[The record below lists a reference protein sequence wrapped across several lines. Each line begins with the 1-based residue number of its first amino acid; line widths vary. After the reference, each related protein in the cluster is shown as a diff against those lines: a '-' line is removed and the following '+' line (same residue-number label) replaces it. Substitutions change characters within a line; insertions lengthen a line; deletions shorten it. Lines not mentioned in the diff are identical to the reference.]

1 MSIANVLMKAENMKL
16 LSGLTNTI
24 HSTHTSNLAIRANY
38 LYDLY
43 RSESDELPG
52 SHDYLDIGCG
62 YGVNSEV
69 FGEGFENIYCSD
81 LGKVNLVRCREY
93 MGRSENVF
101 HIAADAQRLPFENE
115 HFDLVTAISL
125 IEHVPDQ
132 EQMLKEAFRV
142 LKKGGELVMQFP
154 NRYFFMELHSG
165 IPFYCLVPDCL
176 KPWFS
181 KKMGYYEL
189 SEIYIPTPKQIK
201 KIIEKIDAAINVKVI
216 RVIYPSEIVPPK
228 FRKIYHILE
237 KVGIFRM
244 VPFGW
249 MIVCKK

>member
-1 MSIANVLMKAENMKL
+1 MMKAENMKL

-43 RSESDELPG
+43 RSESEGQLEG
-52 SHDYLDIGCG
+52 HDHLDIGCG

-69 FGEGFENIYCSD
+69 FGKGLENIYCSD
-81 LGKVNLVRCREY
+81 FNVKNLIKCKEY
-93 MGRSENVF
+93 MNLHENVF
-101 HIAADAQRLPFENE
+101 YLAADAQSLPFEGECFN
-115 HFDLVTAISL
+115 LVTAFSL

-132 EQMLKEAFRV
+132 EQMLREALRV

-165 IPFYCLVPDCL
+165 IPFYCLVPGFARPL
-176 KPWFS
+176 VS
-181 KKMGYYEL
+181 KKLGYSGL
-189 SEIYIPTPKQIK
+189 SGINIPSPKKVEKIVRTIDASVSIKVVKVVYPIEVVPSKFQRIYSILK
-201 KIIEKIDAAINVKVI
+201 KIGVF
-216 RVIYPSEIVPPK
+216 RV
-228 FRKIYHILE
+228 
-237 KVGIFRM
+237 

-249 MIVCKK
+249 LVVCNKSIR

>member
-1 MSIANVLMKAENMKL
+1 MKL

-43 RSESDELPG
+43 QSESDKLPG

-69 FGEGFENIYCSD
+69 FGKGLENIYCSD
-81 LGKVNLVRCREY
+81 FNVVNLIKCKEY
-93 MGRSENVF
+93 MNQHENVF
-101 HIAADAQRLPFENE
+101 YLAADAQSLPFKGER
-115 HFDLVTAISL
+115 FDLVTAFSL

-132 EQMLKEAFRV
+132 EQMLREALRV

-154 NRYFFMELHSG
+154 NRHFFMELHSG
-165 IPFYCLVPDCL
+165 IPFYCLVPGFARS
-176 KPWFS
+176 WVS
-181 KKMGYYEL
+181 KKMGYSGL
-189 SEIYIPTPKQIK
+189 SGINIPSPKKVEEIVRKNN
-201 KIIEKIDAAINVKVI
+201 ASLNVKVAK
-216 RVIYPSEIVPPK
+216 VVYPVEMVPPR
-228 FRKIYHILE
+228 FRAVYFIL
-237 KVGIFRM
+237 KKLGVFRL

-249 MIVCKK
+249 LVVCNKSIR

>member
-1 MSIANVLMKAENMKL
+1 MKL

-43 RSESDELPG
+43 QSESDKLPG

-69 FGEGFENIYCSD
+69 FGKGLENIYCSD
-81 LGKVNLVRCREY
+81 FNVVNLIKCKEY
-93 MGRSENVF
+93 MNQHENVF
-101 HIAADAQRLPFENE
+101 YLAADAQSLPFKGER
-115 HFDLVTAISL
+115 FDLVTAFSL

-132 EQMLKEAFRV
+132 EQMLREALRV

-154 NRYFFMELHSG
+154 NRHFFMELHSG
-165 IPFYCLVPDCL
+165 IPFYCLVPGFARS
-176 KPWFS
+176 WVS
-181 KKMGYYEL
+181 KKMGYSGL
-189 SEIYIPTPKQIK
+189 SGINIPSPKKVEEIVRKNN
-201 KIIEKIDAAINVKVI
+201 ASLNVKVAK
-216 RVIYPSEIVPPK
+216 VVYPVEMVPPR
-228 FRKIYHILE
+228 FRAVYFIL
-237 KVGIFRM
+237 KKLGVFRL

-249 MIVCKK
+249 LVICNKSIR

>member
-1 MSIANVLMKAENMKL
+1 MKL

-43 RSESDELPG
+43 QSESDELPG

-69 FGEGFENIYCSD
+69 FGEGFKNIYCSD
-81 LGKVNLVRCREY
+81 FNIANLVKCKEY
-93 MGRSENVF
+93 MNRHENVF
-101 HIAADAQRLPFENE
+101 YLAADAQSLPFEGE
-115 HFDLVTAISL
+115 SFDLVTAFSL

-132 EQMLKEAFRV
+132 EQMLREALRV

-154 NRYFFMELHSG
+154 NRHFFMELHSG
-165 IPFYCLVPDCL
+165 IPFYCLVPGFAQ
-176 KPWFS
+176 PWVS
-181 KKMGYYEL
+181 KKLGYSGL
-189 SEIYIPTPKQIK
+189 SGINIPSPKKVEEIVRKNN
-201 KIIEKIDAAINVKVI
+201 ASLNVKVAK
-216 RVIYPSEIVPPK
+216 VVYPVEMVPPR
-228 FRKIYHILE
+228 FRAVYFIL
-237 KVGIFRM
+237 KKLGVFRL

-249 MIVCKK
+249 LVICNKSIR

>member
-1 MSIANVLMKAENMKL
+1 MKL

-69 FGEGFENIYCSD
+69 FGEGLENIYCSD
-81 LGKVNLVRCREY
+81 FNIANLVKCKEY
-93 MGRSENVF
+93 MNRHENVF
-101 HIAADAQRLPFENE
+101 YLAADAQSLPFEGE
-115 HFDLVTAISL
+115 CFDLVTAFSL

-132 EQMLKEAFRV
+132 EQMLREALRV

-154 NRYFFMELHSG
+154 NRHFFMELHSG
-165 IPFYCLVPDCL
+165 IPFYCLVPGFAR
-176 KPWFS
+176 PWVS
-181 KKMGYYEL
+181 KKLGYSGL
-189 SEIYIPTPKQIK
+189 SEINIPSPKK
-201 KIIEKIDAAINVKVI
+201 VEKIVRTIDASVSVKV
-216 RVIYPSEIVPPK
+216 VKVVYPVEVVPPR
-228 FRKIYHILE
+228 FRAVYFIL
-237 KVGIFRM
+237 KKLGVFRV

-249 MIVCKK
+249 LVVCNKSIR

>member
-1 MSIANVLMKAENMKL
+1 MKL

-43 RSESDELPG
+43 RSESEEQLE

-69 FGEGFENIYCSD
+69 FGKGLENIYCSD
-81 LGKVNLVRCREY
+81 FNIANLVKCKEY
-93 MGRSENVF
+93 MNRHENVF
-101 HIAADAQRLPFENE
+101 YLAADAQSLPFEGE
-115 HFDLVTAISL
+115 CFDLVTAFSL

-132 EQMLKEAFRV
+132 EQMLREALRV

-154 NRYFFMELHSG
+154 NRHFFMELHSG
-165 IPFYCLVPDCL
+165 IPFYCLVPGFA
-176 KPWFS
+176 KPWVS
-181 KKMGYYEL
+181 KRLGYSGL
-189 SEIYIPTPKQIK
+189 SEINIPAPGKVKRMIEDIDSSVNVKIVKVVYPVEVVPPRFRVFYSILK
-201 KIIEKIDAAINVKVI
+201 KIGV
-216 RVIYPSEIVPPK
+216 
-228 FRKIYHILE
+228 FRI
-237 KVGIFRM
+237 

-249 MIVCKK
+249 MVICEK